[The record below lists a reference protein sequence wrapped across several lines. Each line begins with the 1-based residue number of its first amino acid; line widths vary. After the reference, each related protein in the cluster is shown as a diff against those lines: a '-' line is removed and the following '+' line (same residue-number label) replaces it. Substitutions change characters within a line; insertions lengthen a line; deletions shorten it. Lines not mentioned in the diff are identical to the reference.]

1 MYLFDDDKRCPVCG
15 KSFCV
20 MSDEWAYKRRKSNG
34 SAFNYFCSWKCLR
47 TDERKREATQKK
59 SSTSA
64 KGSGEDIMR
73 MIIEGKKNHE
83 ICKTLG
89 VASGTV
95 SYYRGRMNE
104 TEWLKEVKEDQG

>member
-1 MYLFDDDKRCPVCG
+1 MYLFNNDKTCPICE
-15 KSFCV
+15 KKFYAPTE
-20 MSDEWAYKRRKSNG
+20 EWVYKRRRGNG
-34 SAFNYFCSWKCLR
+34 SSFLYFCSWKHLR
-47 TDERKREATQKK
+47 EYERRQEAKPKK
-59 SSTSA
+59 TSTSA

-73 MIIEGKKNHE
+73 MIIEGKRNHE